1 MTFSIIPKKK
11 TSSSYRWGPD
21 SPRADISVCCPM
33 VLDTLIKFKNELDMS
48 LPFHRSCR
56 EG

>member
-1 MTFSIIPKKK
+1 V
-11 TSSSYRWGPD
+11 
-21 SPRADISVCCPM
+21 DISVCCPM